1 MWPTRPHCDKDVRNY
16 PDSYVHMANMGATW
30 VLSAPYVPHV
40 GPMNLESGYV
50 YFWSE
55 FECAWPVNKV
65 GCVVAHSP
73 VFCVIQFFHP
83 PHTPCSS
90 SCLWKVRLTPLGG
103 LTRNNSKWQLAL
115 VFYKGRAYEWQ
126 CKAGQHVQDVVHVGL
141 SQGDG
146 LRPCVWPQDPWQPQ
160 KLQLCCGCALDCEG
174 TVCSAQCHT
183 LLHYKLRAVI
193 MPSVSSLIARHVG
206 FMTICGA
213 NSVDEVGIMTLKTKS
228 CFDTN
233 FCTTGDAVRDKKV
246 GIVINIGFQY
256 GCSTAPTEVK
266 RELFLYHICRD
277 HLFMRLANE
286 RRRYIVVC
294 HWHGAYT
301 KWCMHVYTVPGI
313 HCALI
318 VRERKG
324 AVVLFLQLRHKFEI
338 FTESHSSLL
347 FLTRQV
353 SRTCHHAYIALLPWT
368 MLQAGI

>member
-16 PDSYVHMANMGATW
+16 PDSYVHMANMGPTW

-183 LLHYKLRAVI
+183 SMHYKLRAVI

-213 NSVDEVGIMTLKTKS
+213 NSVDKVGIMTLKTKS

-256 GCSTAPTEVK
+256 GCSTAPTKVK
-266 RELFLYHICRD
+266 RELFLS
-277 HLFMRLANE
+277 HLQGSFVYAPSQWQTTLHRRLSLAW
-286 RRRYIVVC
+286 RV
-294 HWHGAYT
+294 
-301 KWCMHVYTVPGI
+301 
-313 HCALI
+313 
-318 VRERKG
+318 
-324 AVVLFLQLRHKFEI
+324 HKMMYACV
-338 FTESHSSLL
+338 HSSWDALCTDCQREEGDSRIISAVTL
-347 FLTRQV
+347 QIWNLHWV
-353 SRTCHHAYIALLPWT
+353 SFKLVVFNQTS
-368 MLQAGI
+368 Q